1 MRVIKRDGSYEKF
14 ISSKIINA
22 VRLSANRTKQQL
34 TEEQEK
40 FILAF
45 VEKDLQSRGFRDEVS
60 VDNIHLSVENCL
72 WEISRE
78 LYQEYRSYNNYKRR
92 FNYSFNNILKEAKNV
107 IYNGDKENANKDS
120 CIISTKMTLVSELV
134 GKELYLE
141 YELPKHLAQAHKD
154 MDFYI
159 HDAGHRFY
167 NGMIN
172 CCLFD
177 IGNVLKDG
185 FNLNGKAI
193 SEPDSLEK
201 ALDLMGDILF
211 VASSQQ
217 YGGFTLPE
225 LDKVLKVYAEKTYAR
240 LRQQM
245 YPHEMAMNELEKI
258 AYKKFKS
265 IQYKIECVNN
275 AGGQMAV

>member
-1 MRVIKRDGSYEKF
+1 MRVIKRDGSHEKF
-14 ISSKIINA
+14 MSSKIINA

-45 VEKDLQSRGFRDEVS
+45 LEEDLQSRGFRDEGS

-193 SEPDSLEK
+193 SESDSLEK

-217 YGGFTLPE
+217 YG
-225 LDKVLKVYAEKTYAR
+225 
-240 LRQQM
+240 
-245 YPHEMAMNELEKI
+245 N
-258 AYKKFKS
+258 
-265 IQYKIECVNN
+265 
-275 AGGQMAV
+275 